1 MQLQSTIIDDLTG
14 NLDNSKINSR
24 LYHDADIYQSM
35 NTFTTLEELFESIE
49 GPCVYDF
56 FNDDELA
63 LIKKIIFDRK
73 DKAFKKK
80 FQKLDAI
87 IKPKGF
93 KRSGCG
99 TNRVVYEP
107 LDDNATFCIKIALDK
122 AGSKNN
128 PDEIVNQKYLKPFV
142 AKCFDISQDGNV
154 GIFERVVPIENLYQ
168 MWSVR
173 EDIYRIMETI
183 VGRFIIDDFG
193 TKAFKNWGL
202 RKGFGPVLLDYADMY
217 ILDPKILYCTHT
229 LNLDTIE
236 QCRGELDYDDGFNN
250 IICLKCG
257 GIHMAS
263 EFKDG
268 RKKIALFTRKREI
281 DMTMKIQIFKNGE
294 LYWDND
300 HGVYT
305 DEVKVNDTTENKLD
319 ITSKLDLEEI
329 DKMKENLAKLDAK
342 SIANEEKIRKYYEDM
357 HRETEEFKKK
367 KAEEFHKEELK
378 PELVIEVP
386 ATNPA
391 PSRINKYFAPKPER
405 PARDLENTM
414 HNKALEKLSED
425 MKNPQNVIKMNP
437 IHIESKPSEHVEIDT
452 DDDIKLEEKPVEEKE
467 DMLLT
472 VDQIKT
478 LGEFIGEAAADIES
492 VVGTED
498 AYSYNEILE
507 LDKQFTRILNEL
519 DDSKVMRIEDLLP
532 EVFYAYID
540 SDIKKDNEVRV
551 GDFRKALAD
560 ELASAA
566 TIILNIK
573 LDIESEFEEEDEE
586 EQPKVRRRR
595 MSTSDR
601 Y

>member
-1 MQLQSTIIDDLTG
+1 MQLQSTIMDDLTG
-14 NLDNSKINSR
+14 NLENSKINSR

-56 FNDDELA
+56 FTDDELA

-87 IKPKGF
+87 VKPKGF

-107 LDDNATFCIKIALDK
+107 LDDNATFCIKIALDR

-173 EDIYRIMETI
+173 EDIYKIMETI

-229 LNLDTIE
+229 LNLDTTE
-236 QCRGELDYDDGFNN
+236 QCRGELDYDAGFNN

-268 RKKIALFTRKREI
+268 RKKIALFSRKREI
-281 DMTMKIQIFKNGE
+281 DMSMKIQIFKNGE

-300 HGVYT
+300 HGVYGE
-305 DEVKVNDTTENKLD
+305 DIKVNEPKENKLD
-319 ITSKLDLEEI
+319 ISSKLDLEEI
-329 DKMKENLAKLDAK
+329 DKMKENLAELQAK

-357 HRETEEFKKK
+357 HREAEEYKKK
-367 KAEEFHKEELK
+367 KAEEHFEEEK
-378 PELVIEVP
+378 PDLVIEIP
-386 ATNPA
+386 AINPA
-391 PSRINKYFAPKPER
+391 PKRINKYFAPKPER

-414 HNKALEKLSED
+414 HSKALDKLSED
-425 MKNPQNVIKMNP
+425 MKKPQNTIISNP
-437 IHIESKPSEHVEIDT
+437 IVVETKETGNVKNDKVV
-452 DDDIKLEEKPVEEKE
+452 DIKVEEKPVEEKE
-467 DMLLT
+467 DMLLSI
-472 VDQIKT
+472 DQIKT
-478 LGEFIGEAAADIES
+478 LGKFIGEAAADIES

-507 LDKQFTRILNEL
+507 LDKQFTRILKDL
-519 DDSKVMRIEDLLP
+519 SDDKVVRIEDLLP

-573 LDIESEFEEEDEE
+573 LDIEAEFEDEDEE

-595 MSTSDR
+595 MSNDR

>member
-14 NLDNSKINSR
+14 NLENSKINSR

-56 FNDDELA
+56 FTDDELA

-87 IKPKGF
+87 VKPKGF

-107 LDDNATFCIKIALDK
+107 LDDNATFCIKIALDR

-173 EDIYRIMETI
+173 EDIYKIMETI

-217 ILDPKILYCTHT
+217 ILDPKILYCTYT
-229 LNLDTIE
+229 LNLDTTE
-236 QCRGELDYDDGFNN
+236 QCRGELDYDAGFNN

-268 RKKIALFTRKREI
+268 RKKIALFSRKREI

-300 HGVYT
+300 HGVYGE
-305 DEVKVNDTTENKLD
+305 DIKVNEPKENKLD
-319 ITSKLDLEEI
+319 ISSKLDLEEI
-329 DKMKENLAKLDAK
+329 DKMKENLAELQAK

-357 HRETEEFKKK
+357 HRETEEYKKK
-367 KAEEFHKEELK
+367 KAEEYFEKEK
-378 PELVIEVP
+378 PDLVIEIP
-386 ATNPA
+386 AVNPA
-391 PSRINKYFAPKPER
+391 PKRINKYFAPKPER

-414 HNKALEKLSED
+414 HSKALEKLSED
-425 MKNPQNVIKMNP
+425 MKKPQNTIISNP
-437 IHIESKPSEHVEIDT
+437 IVVETKETGNVKNDKVV
-452 DDDIKLEEKPVEEKE
+452 DIKVEEKPVEEKE

-472 VDQIKT
+472 IDQIKT

-492 VVGTED
+492 VVGTKD

-507 LDKQFTRILNEL
+507 LDKQFTRILKDL
-519 DDSKVMRIEDLLP
+519 SDDKVVRIEDLLP

-551 GDFRKALAD
+551 GDFRQALAD
-560 ELASAA
+560 ELAAAA

-573 LDIESEFEEEDEE
+573 LDIEAEFEDEDEA

-595 MSTSDR
+595 MSNDR

>member
-1 MQLQSTIIDDLTG
+1 MQLQSTIMDDLTG
-14 NLDNSKINSR
+14 NLENSKINSR

-56 FNDDELA
+56 FTDDELA

-87 IKPKGF
+87 VKPKGF

-107 LDDNATFCIKIALDK
+107 LDDNATFCIKIALDR

-173 EDIYRIMETI
+173 EDIYKIMETI

-229 LNLDTIE
+229 LNLDTTE
-236 QCRGELDYDDGFNN
+236 QCRGELDYDAGFNN

-268 RKKIALFTRKREI
+268 RKKIALFSRKREI
-281 DMTMKIQIFKNGE
+281 DMSMKIQIFKNGE

-300 HGVYT
+300 HGVYEK
-305 DEVKVNDTTENKLD
+305 DIKVNEPKENKLD
-319 ITSKLDLEEI
+319 ISSKLDLEEI
-329 DKMKENLAKLDAK
+329 DKMKENLAELQAK

-357 HRETEEFKKK
+357 HRETEEYKKK
-367 KAEEFHKEELK
+367 KAEEYFEEEK
-378 PELVIEVP
+378 PDLVIEIP
-386 ATNPA
+386 AINPA
-391 PSRINKYFAPKPER
+391 PKRINKYFAPKPER

-414 HNKALEKLSED
+414 HSKALDKLSED
-425 MKNPQNVIKMNP
+425 MKKPQNTIISNP
-437 IHIESKPSEHVEIDT
+437 IVVETKETGNVKNDKVV
-452 DDDIKLEEKPVEEKE
+452 DIKVEEKPVEEKE
-467 DMLLT
+467 DMLLSI
-472 VDQIKT
+472 DQIKT

-507 LDKQFTRILNEL
+507 LDKQFTRILKDL
-519 DDSKVMRIEDLLP
+519 SDDKVIRIEDLLP

-551 GDFRKALAD
+551 GDFRQALAD
-560 ELASAA
+560 ELAAAA

-573 LDIESEFEEEDEE
+573 LDIEAEFEDEDEA

>member
-1 MQLQSTIIDDLTG
+1 MQLQSTIMDDLTG
-14 NLDNSKINSR
+14 NLENSKINSR

-56 FNDDELA
+56 FTDDELA

-87 IKPKGF
+87 VKPKGF

-107 LDDNATFCIKIALDK
+107 LDDNATFCIKIALDR

-173 EDIYRIMETI
+173 EDIYKIMETI

-229 LNLDTIE
+229 LNLDTTE
-236 QCRGELDYDDGFNN
+236 QCRGELDYDAGFNN

-268 RKKIALFTRKREI
+268 RKKIALFSRKREI

-300 HGVYT
+300 HGVYEK
-305 DEVKVNDTTENKLD
+305 DIKVNEPKENKLD

-329 DKMKENLAKLDAK
+329 DKMKDDLAKLQAK
-342 SIANEEKIRKYYEDM
+342 SVASEEKLRKHYEDM
-357 HRETEEFKKK
+357 RKVADDHKKE
-367 KAEEFHKEELK
+367 KAEEYFKEEK
-378 PELVIEVP
+378 PDLVIEIP
-386 ATNPA
+386 AINPA
-391 PSRINKYFAPKPER
+391 PKRINKYFAPKPER

-414 HNKALEKLSED
+414 HSKALDKLSED
-425 MKNPQNVIKMNP
+425 MKKPQNTIISNP
-437 IHIESKPSEHVEIDT
+437 IVVETKETGNVKNDKVV
-452 DDDIKLEEKPVEEKE
+452 DIKVEEKPVEEKE
-467 DMLLT
+467 DMLLSI
-472 VDQIKT
+472 DQIKT

-507 LDKQFTRILNEL
+507 LDKQFTRILKDL
-519 DDSKVMRIEDLLP
+519 SDDKVIRIEDLLP

-551 GDFRKALAD
+551 GDFRQALAD

-573 LDIESEFEEEDEE
+573 LDIEAEFEDEDEE

-595 MSTSDR
+595 MSNDR

>member
-1 MQLQSTIIDDLTG
+1 MQLQSTIMDDLTG
-14 NLDNSKINSR
+14 NLENSKINSR

-56 FNDDELA
+56 FTDDELA

-87 IKPKGF
+87 VKPKGF

-107 LDDNATFCIKIALDK
+107 LDDNATFCIKIALDR

-173 EDIYRIMETI
+173 EDIYKIMETI

-229 LNLDTIE
+229 LNLDTTE
-236 QCRGELDYDDGFNN
+236 QCRGELDYDAGFNN

-268 RKKIALFTRKREI
+268 RKKIALFSRKREI

-300 HGVYT
+300 HGVYEK
-305 DEVKVNDTTENKLD
+305 DIKVNEPKENKLD
-319 ITSKLDLEEI
+319 IASKLDLEEI
-329 DKMKENLAKLDAK
+329 DKMKDELAELEAK
-342 SIANEEKIRKYYEDM
+342 SVASEEKLRKHYEDM
-357 HRETEEFKKK
+357 RKVADDHKKE
-367 KAEEFHKEELK
+367 KAEEYFEEEK
-378 PELVIEVP
+378 PDLVIEIP
-386 ATNPA
+386 AINPA
-391 PSRINKYFAPKPER
+391 PKRINKYFAPKPER

-414 HNKALEKLSED
+414 HSKALEKLSED
-425 MKNPQNVIKMNP
+425 MKKPQNTIISNP
-437 IHIESKPSEHVEIDT
+437 IVVETKETGNVKNDKVV
-452 DDDIKLEEKPVEEKE
+452 DIKVEEKPVEEKE
-467 DMLLT
+467 DMLLSI
-472 VDQIKT
+472 DQIKT

-507 LDKQFTRILNEL
+507 LDKQFTRILKDL
-519 DDSKVMRIEDLLP
+519 SDDKVVRIEDLLP

-551 GDFRKALAD
+551 GDFRKALTD

-573 LDIESEFEEEDEE
+573 LDIEAEFEDEDKE

>member
-1 MQLQSTIIDDLTG
+1 MQLQSTIMDDLTG
-14 NLDNSKINSR
+14 NLENSKINSR

-56 FNDDELA
+56 FTDDELA

-87 IKPKGF
+87 VKPKGF

-107 LDDNATFCIKIALDK
+107 LDDNATFCIKIALDR

-173 EDIYRIMETI
+173 EDIYKIMETI

-229 LNLDTIE
+229 LNLDTTE
-236 QCRGELDYDDGFNN
+236 QCRGELDYDAGFNN

-268 RKKIALFTRKREI
+268 RKKIALFSRKREI
-281 DMTMKIQIFKNGE
+281 DMSMKIQIFKNGE

-300 HGVYT
+300 HGVYGE
-305 DEVKVNDTTENKLD
+305 DIKVNEPKENKLD
-319 ITSKLDLEEI
+319 ISSKLDLEEI
-329 DKMKENLAKLDAK
+329 DKMKDDLAKLQAK
-342 SIANEEKIRKYYEDM
+342 SVASEEKLRKHYEDM
-357 HRETEEFKKK
+357 RKVADDHKRE
-367 KAEEFHKEELK
+367 KAEEYFEEEK
-378 PELVIEVP
+378 PDLVIEIP
-386 ATNPA
+386 AINPA
-391 PSRINKYFAPKPER
+391 PKRINKYFAPKPER

-414 HNKALEKLSED
+414 HSKALEKLSED
-425 MKNPQNVIKMNP
+425 MKKPQNTIISNP
-437 IHIESKPSEHVEIDT
+437 IVVETKETGNVKNDKVV
-452 DDDIKLEEKPVEEKE
+452 DIKVEEKPVEEKE
-467 DMLLT
+467 DMLLSI
-472 VDQIKT
+472 DQIKT

-507 LDKQFTRILNEL
+507 LDKQFTRILKDL
-519 DDSKVMRIEDLLP
+519 SDDKVVRIEDLLP

-551 GDFRKALAD
+551 GDFRQALAD

-573 LDIESEFEEEDEE
+573 LDIEAEFEDEDEE

>member
-1 MQLQSTIIDDLTG
+1 MQLQSTIMDDLTG
-14 NLDNSKINSR
+14 NLENSKINSR

-56 FNDDELA
+56 FTDDELA

-87 IKPKGF
+87 VKPKGF

-107 LDDNATFCIKIALDK
+107 LDDNATFCIKIALDR

-173 EDIYRIMETI
+173 EDIYKIMETI

-229 LNLDTIE
+229 LNLDTTE
-236 QCRGELDYDDGFNN
+236 QCRGELDYDAGFNN

-268 RKKIALFTRKREI
+268 RKKIALFSRKREI

-300 HGVYT
+300 HGVYEK
-305 DEVKVNDTTENKLD
+305 DIKVNDPKENKLD
-319 ITSKLDLEEI
+319 ISSKLDLEEI
-329 DKMKENLAKLDAK
+329 DKMKDDLAKLQAK
-342 SIANEEKIRKYYEDM
+342 SVASEEKLRKHYEDM
-357 HRETEEFKKK
+357 RKVADDHKKE
-367 KAEEFHKEELK
+367 KAEEYFEEEK
-378 PELVIEVP
+378 PDLVIEIP
-386 ATNPA
+386 AVNPA
-391 PSRINKYFAPKPER
+391 PKRINKYFAPKPER

-414 HNKALEKLSED
+414 HSKALDKLSED
-425 MKNPQNVIKMNP
+425 MKKPQNTIISNP
-437 IHIESKPSEHVEIDT
+437 IVVETKETGNVKNDKVV
-452 DDDIKLEEKPVEEKE
+452 DIKVEEKPVEEKE
-467 DMLLT
+467 DMLLSI
-472 VDQIKT
+472 DQIKT
-478 LGEFIGEAAADIES
+478 LGNYIGEAAADIES

-507 LDKQFTRILNEL
+507 LDKQFTRILKDL
-519 DDSKVMRIEDLLP
+519 SDDKVIRIEDLLP

-573 LDIESEFEEEDEE
+573 LDIEAEFEDEDEE

>member
-1 MQLQSTIIDDLTG
+1 MQLQSTIMDDLTG
-14 NLDNSKINSR
+14 NLENSKINSR

-56 FNDDELA
+56 FTDDELA

-87 IKPKGF
+87 VKPKGF

-107 LDDNATFCIKIALDK
+107 LNDNATFCIKIALDR

-173 EDIYRIMETI
+173 EDIYKIMETI

-229 LNLDTIE
+229 LNLDTTE
-236 QCRGELDYDDGFNN
+236 QCRGELDYDAGFNN

-268 RKKIALFTRKREI
+268 RKKIALFSRKREI

-300 HGVYT
+300 HGVYGE
-305 DEVKVNDTTENKLD
+305 DIKVNEPKENKLD
-319 ITSKLDLEEI
+319 ISSKLDLEEI
-329 DKMKENLAKLDAK
+329 DKMKENLAELQAK

-357 HRETEEFKKK
+357 HRETEEYKKK
-367 KAEEFHKEELK
+367 KAEEYFEEEK
-378 PELVIEVP
+378 PDLVIEIP
-386 ATNPA
+386 AINPA
-391 PSRINKYFAPKPER
+391 PKRINKYFAPKPER

-414 HNKALEKLSED
+414 HSKALDKLAED
-425 MKNPQNVIKMNP
+425 MKKLQNTIISNP
-437 IHIESKPSEHVEIDT
+437 IVVETKETGNVKNDKVV
-452 DDDIKLEEKPVEEKE
+452 DIKVEEKPVEEKE
-467 DMLLT
+467 DMLLSI
-472 VDQIKT
+472 DQIKT
-478 LGEFIGEAAADIES
+478 LGNYIGEAAADIES

-507 LDKQFTRILNEL
+507 LDKQFTRILKDL
-519 DDSKVMRIEDLLP
+519 SDDKVIRIEDLLP

-551 GDFRKALAD
+551 GDFRQALAD

-573 LDIESEFEEEDEE
+573 LDIEAEFEDEDEE

>member
-1 MQLQSTIIDDLTG
+1 MQLQSTIMDDLTG
-14 NLDNSKINSR
+14 NLENSKINSR

-56 FNDDELA
+56 FTDDELA

-87 IKPKGF
+87 VKPKGF

-107 LDDNATFCIKIALDK
+107 LDDNATFCIKIALDR

-173 EDIYRIMETI
+173 EDIYKIMETI

-229 LNLDTIE
+229 LNLDTTE
-236 QCRGELDYDDGFNN
+236 QCRGELDYDAGFNN

-268 RKKIALFTRKREI
+268 RKKIALFSRKREI
-281 DMTMKIQIFKNGE
+281 DMSMKIQIFKNGE

-300 HGVYT
+300 HGVYEK
-305 DEVKVNDTTENKLD
+305 DVKVNEPKENKLD
-319 ITSKLDLEEI
+319 ISSKLDLEEI
-329 DKMKENLAKLDAK
+329 DKMKDELAELQAK
-342 SIANEEKIRKYYEDM
+342 SIASEEKLRKQYEDM
-357 HRETEEFKKK
+357 HREAEEFKKK
-367 KAEEFHKEELK
+367 KAEEYHEEEK
-378 PELVIEVP
+378 PKMVIEIP
-386 ATNPA
+386 AVNPA
-391 PSRINKYFAPKPER
+391 PKRINKYFAPKPER

-425 MKNPQNVIKMNP
+425 MKKPQNTIISNP
-437 IHIESKPSEHVEIDT
+437 IVVETKETGNVKNDKVV
-452 DDDIKLEEKPVEEKE
+452 DIKVQEKPVEEKN

-472 VDQIKT
+472 IDQIKT

-507 LDKQFTRILNEL
+507 LDKQFTRILKDL
-519 DDSKVMRIEDLLP
+519 SDDKVIRIEDLLP

-551 GDFRKALAD
+551 GDFRQALAD
-560 ELASAA
+560 ELAAAA

-573 LDIESEFEEEDEE
+573 LDIESEFEDEDEA

-595 MSTSDR
+595 MSNDR

>member
-1 MQLQSTIIDDLTG
+1 MQLQSTIMDDLTG
-14 NLDNSKINSR
+14 NLENSKINSR

-56 FNDDELA
+56 FTDDELA

-87 IKPKGF
+87 VKPKGF

-107 LDDNATFCIKIALDK
+107 LDDNATFCIKIALDR

-173 EDIYRIMETI
+173 EDIYKIMETI

-229 LNLDTIE
+229 LNLDTTE
-236 QCRGELDYDDGFNN
+236 QCRGELDYDAGFNN

-268 RKKIALFTRKREI
+268 RKKIALFSRKREI

-300 HGVYT
+300 HGVYEK
-305 DEVKVNDTTENKLD
+305 DIKVNETKENKLD

-329 DKMKENLAKLDAK
+329 DKMKDDLAKLQAK
-342 SIANEEKIRKYYEDM
+342 SVASEEKLRKHYEDM
-357 HRETEEFKKK
+357 RKVADDHKRE
-367 KAEEFHKEELK
+367 KAEEYFEEEK
-378 PELVIEVP
+378 PDLVIEIP
-386 ATNPA
+386 AINPA
-391 PSRINKYFAPKPER
+391 PKRINKYFAPKPER

-414 HNKALEKLSED
+414 HSKALDKLSED
-425 MKNPQNVIKMNP
+425 MKKPQNTIISNP
-437 IHIESKPSEHVEIDT
+437 IVVETKETGNVKNDKVV
-452 DDDIKLEEKPVEEKE
+452 DIKVEEKPVEEKE
-467 DMLLT
+467 DMLLSI
-472 VDQIKT
+472 DQIKT

-507 LDKQFTRILNEL
+507 LDKQFTRILKDL
-519 DDSKVMRIEDLLP
+519 SDDKVVRIEDLLP

-551 GDFRKALAD
+551 GDFRQALAD

-573 LDIESEFEEEDEE
+573 LDIEAEFEDEDEE

>member
-1 MQLQSTIIDDLTG
+1 MQLQSTIMDDLTG
-14 NLDNSKINSR
+14 NLENSKINSR

-56 FNDDELA
+56 FTDDELA

-87 IKPKGF
+87 VKPKGF

-107 LDDNATFCIKIALDK
+107 LDDNATFCIKIALDR

-154 GIFERVVPIENLYQ
+154 GIFERVIPIENLYQ

-173 EDIYRIMETI
+173 EDIYKIMETI

-229 LNLDTIE
+229 LNLDTTE
-236 QCRGELDYDDGFNN
+236 QCRGELDYDAGFNN

-268 RKKIALFTRKREI
+268 RKKIALFSRKREI

-300 HGVYT
+300 HGVYGE
-305 DEVKVNDTTENKLD
+305 DIKVNEPKENKLD
-319 ITSKLDLEEI
+319 ISSKLDLEEI
-329 DKMKENLAKLDAK
+329 DKMKENLAELQAK

-357 HRETEEFKKK
+357 HRETEEYKKK
-367 KAEEFHKEELK
+367 KAEEHFEEEK
-378 PELVIEVP
+378 PDLVIEIP
-386 ATNPA
+386 AINPA
-391 PSRINKYFAPKPER
+391 PKRINKYFAPKPER

-414 HNKALEKLSED
+414 HSKALEKLSED
-425 MKNPQNVIKMNP
+425 MKKPQNTIISNP
-437 IHIESKPSEHVEIDT
+437 IVVETKETGNVKNDKVV
-452 DDDIKLEEKPVEEKE
+452 DIKVEEKPVEEKE
-467 DMLLT
+467 DMLLSI
-472 VDQIKT
+472 DQIKT

-507 LDKQFTRILNEL
+507 LDKQFTRILKDL
-519 DDSKVMRIEDLLP
+519 SDDKVIRIEDLLP

-551 GDFRKALAD
+551 GDFRQALAD
-560 ELASAA
+560 ELAAAA

-573 LDIESEFEEEDEE
+573 LDIEAEFEDEDEE

>member
-1 MQLQSTIIDDLTG
+1 MQLQSTIMDDLTG
-14 NLDNSKINSR
+14 NLENSKINSR

-56 FNDDELA
+56 FTDDELA

-87 IKPKGF
+87 VKPKGF

-107 LDDNATFCIKIALDK
+107 LDDNATFCIKIALDR

-173 EDIYRIMETI
+173 EDIYKIMETI

-229 LNLDTIE
+229 LNLDTTE
-236 QCRGELDYDDGFNN
+236 QCRGELDYDAGFNN

-268 RKKIALFTRKREI
+268 RKKIALFSRKREI
-281 DMTMKIQIFKNGE
+281 DMSMKIQIFKNGE

-300 HGVYT
+300 HGVYGE
-305 DEVKVNDTTENKLD
+305 DIKVNEPKENKLD
-319 ITSKLDLEEI
+319 IASKLDLEEI
-329 DKMKENLAKLDAK
+329 DKMKDKLAELEAK
-342 SIANEEKIRKYYEDM
+342 SVVSEEKLRKHYEDM
-357 HRETEEFKKK
+357 RKVADDNKRE
-367 KAEEFHKEELK
+367 KAEEYFEEEK
-378 PELVIEVP
+378 PDLVIEIP
-386 ATNPA
+386 AINPA
-391 PSRINKYFAPKPER
+391 PKRINKYFAPKPER

-414 HNKALEKLSED
+414 HSKALEKLSED
-425 MKNPQNVIKMNP
+425 MKKPQNTIISNP
-437 IHIESKPSEHVEIDT
+437 IVVETKETGNVKNDKVV
-452 DDDIKLEEKPVEEKE
+452 DIKVEEKPVEEKE
-467 DMLLT
+467 DMLLSI
-472 VDQIKT
+472 DQIKT

-507 LDKQFTRILNEL
+507 LDKQFTRILKDL
-519 DDSKVMRIEDLLP
+519 SDDKVIRIEDLLP

-551 GDFRKALAD
+551 GDFRQALAD

-573 LDIESEFEEEDEE
+573 LDIEAEFEDEDEE

-595 MSTSDR
+595 MSNDR

>member
-1 MQLQSTIIDDLTG
+1 MQLQSTIMDDLTG
-14 NLDNSKINSR
+14 NLENSKINSR

-56 FNDDELA
+56 FTDDELA

-87 IKPKGF
+87 VKPKGF

-107 LDDNATFCIKIALDK
+107 LDDNATFCIKIALDR

-173 EDIYRIMETI
+173 EDIYKIMETI

-229 LNLDTIE
+229 LNLDTTE
-236 QCRGELDYDDGFNN
+236 QCRGELDYDAGFNN

-268 RKKIALFTRKREI
+268 RKKIALFSRKREI

-300 HGVYT
+300 HGVYEK
-305 DEVKVNDTTENKLD
+305 DIKVNDPKENKLD
-319 ITSKLDLEEI
+319 ISSKLDLEEI
-329 DKMKENLAKLDAK
+329 DKMKDDLAKLEAK
-342 SIANEEKIRKYYEDM
+342 SVVSEEKLRKHYEDM
-357 HRETEEFKKK
+357 RKVADDNKRE
-367 KAEEFHKEELK
+367 KAEEYFEEEK
-378 PELVIEVP
+378 PDLVIEIP
-386 ATNPA
+386 AINPA
-391 PSRINKYFAPKPER
+391 PKRINKYFAPKPER

-414 HNKALEKLSED
+414 HSKALDKLSED
-425 MKNPQNVIKMNP
+425 MKKPQNTIISNP
-437 IHIESKPSEHVEIDT
+437 IVVETKETGNVKNDKVV
-452 DDDIKLEEKPVEEKE
+452 DIKVEEKPVEEKE
-467 DMLLT
+467 DMLLSI
-472 VDQIKT
+472 DQIKT

-507 LDKQFTRILNEL
+507 LDKQFTRILKDL
-519 DDSKVMRIEDLLP
+519 SDDKVVRIEDLLP

-573 LDIESEFEEEDEE
+573 LDIEAEFEDEDEE

>member
-1 MQLQSTIIDDLTG
+1 MQLQSTIMDDLTG
-14 NLDNSKINSR
+14 NLENSKINSR

-56 FNDDELA
+56 FTDDELA

-87 IKPKGF
+87 VKPKGF

-107 LDDNATFCIKIALDK
+107 LDDNATFCIKIALDR

-173 EDIYRIMETI
+173 EDIYKIMETI

-229 LNLDTIE
+229 LNLDTTE
-236 QCRGELDYDDGFNN
+236 QCRGELDYDAGFNN

-268 RKKIALFTRKREI
+268 RKKIALFSRKREI

-300 HGVYT
+300 HGVYEK
-305 DEVKVNDTTENKLD
+305 DIKVNDPKENKLD
-319 ITSKLDLEEI
+319 ISSKLDLEEI
-329 DKMKENLAKLDAK
+329 DKMKEDLAKLEAK
-342 SIANEEKIRKYYEDM
+342 SVVSEEKLRKQYEDM
-357 HRETEEFKKK
+357 HREAEEYKKK
-367 KAEEFHKEELK
+367 KAEEHFEEEK
-378 PELVIEVP
+378 PKMVIEIP
-386 ATNPA
+386 AINPA
-391 PSRINKYFAPKPER
+391 PKRINKYFAPKPER

-414 HNKALEKLSED
+414 HSKALDKLSED
-425 MKNPQNVIKMNP
+425 MKKPQNTIISNP
-437 IHIESKPSEHVEIDT
+437 IVVKTKETGNVKNDKVV
-452 DDDIKLEEKPVEEKE
+452 DIKVEEKPVEEKE
-467 DMLLT
+467 DMLLSI
-472 VDQIKT
+472 DQIKT

-507 LDKQFTRILNEL
+507 LDKQFTRILKDL
-519 DDSKVMRIEDLLP
+519 SDDKVVRIEDLLP

-551 GDFRKALAD
+551 GDFRQALAD

-573 LDIESEFEEEDEE
+573 LDIEAEFEDEDEE

>member
-1 MQLQSTIIDDLTG
+1 MQLQSTIMDDLTG
-14 NLDNSKINSR
+14 NLENSKINSR

-56 FNDDELA
+56 FTDDELA

-87 IKPKGF
+87 VKPKGF

-107 LDDNATFCIKIALDK
+107 LDDNATFCIKIALDR

-173 EDIYRIMETI
+173 EDIYKIMETI

-229 LNLDTIE
+229 LNLDTTE
-236 QCRGELDYDDGFNN
+236 QCRGELDYDAGFNN

-268 RKKIALFTRKREI
+268 RKKIALFSRKREI

-300 HGVYT
+300 HGVYEK
-305 DEVKVNDTTENKLD
+305 DIKVNETKENKLD

-329 DKMKENLAKLDAK
+329 DKMKDDLAKLQAK
-342 SIANEEKIRKYYEDM
+342 SVVSEEKLRKHYEDM
-357 HRETEEFKKK
+357 RKVADDHKRE
-367 KAEEFHKEELK
+367 KAEEYFEEEK
-378 PELVIEVP
+378 PDLVIEIP
-386 ATNPA
+386 AINPA
-391 PSRINKYFAPKPER
+391 PKRINKYFAPKPER

-414 HNKALEKLSED
+414 HSKALDKLSED
-425 MKNPQNVIKMNP
+425 MKKPQNTIISNP
-437 IHIESKPSEHVEIDT
+437 IVVETKETGNVKNDKVV
-452 DDDIKLEEKPVEEKE
+452 DIKVEEKPVEEKE
-467 DMLLT
+467 DMLLSI
-472 VDQIKT
+472 DQIKT

-507 LDKQFTRILNEL
+507 LDKQFTRILKDL
-519 DDSKVMRIEDLLP
+519 SDDKVVRIEDLLP

-551 GDFRKALAD
+551 GDFRQALAD

-573 LDIESEFEEEDEE
+573 LDIEAEFEDEDEE

>member
-1 MQLQSTIIDDLTG
+1 MDDLTG
-14 NLDNSKINSR
+14 NLENSKINSR

-56 FNDDELA
+56 FTDDELA

-87 IKPKGF
+87 VKPKGF

-107 LDDNATFCIKIALDK
+107 LDDNATFCIKIALDR

-173 EDIYRIMETI
+173 EDIYKIMETI

-229 LNLDTIE
+229 LNLDTTE
-236 QCRGELDYDDGFNN
+236 QCRGELDYDAGFNN

-268 RKKIALFTRKREI
+268 RKKIALFSRKREI
-281 DMTMKIQIFKNGE
+281 DMSMKIQIFKNGE

-300 HGVYT
+300 HGVYGE
-305 DEVKVNDTTENKLD
+305 DIKVNDPKENKLD

-329 DKMKENLAKLDAK
+329 DKMKDDLAKLQAK
-342 SIANEEKIRKYYEDM
+342 SVASEEKLRKHYEDM
-357 HRETEEFKKK
+357 RRVADDHKKE
-367 KAEEFHKEELK
+367 KAEEYFEEEK
-378 PELVIEVP
+378 PDLVIEIP
-386 ATNPA
+386 AINPA
-391 PSRINKYFAPKPER
+391 PKRINKYFAPKPER

-425 MKNPQNVIKMNP
+425 MKKPQNTIISNP
-437 IHIESKPSEHVEIDT
+437 IVVESKETGNVKNDKVV
-452 DDDIKLEEKPVEEKE
+452 DIKVEEKPVEEKE
-467 DMLLT
+467 DMLLSI
-472 VDQIKT
+472 DQIKT

-507 LDKQFTRILNEL
+507 LDKQFTRILKDL
-519 DDSKVMRIEDLLP
+519 SDDKVVRIEDLLP

-573 LDIESEFEEEDEE
+573 LDIEAEFEDEDEE

>member
-1 MQLQSTIIDDLTG
+1 
-14 NLDNSKINSR
+14 
-24 LYHDADIYQSM
+24 
-35 NTFTTLEELFESIE
+35 
-49 GPCVYDF
+49 
-56 FNDDELA
+56 
-63 LIKKIIFDRK
+63 
-73 DKAFKKK
+73 
-80 FQKLDAI
+80 
-87 IKPKGF
+87 
-93 KRSGCG
+93 
-99 TNRVVYEP
+99 
-107 LDDNATFCIKIALDK
+107 
-122 AGSKNN
+122 
-128 PDEIVNQKYLKPFV
+128 
-142 AKCFDISQDGNV
+142 
-154 GIFERVVPIENLYQ
+154 
-168 MWSVR
+168 
-173 EDIYRIMETI
+173 
-183 VGRFIIDDFG
+183 
-193 TKAFKNWGL
+193 
-202 RKGFGPVLLDYADMY
+202 
-217 ILDPKILYCTHT
+217 
-229 LNLDTIE
+229 
-236 QCRGELDYDDGFNN
+236 
-250 IICLKCG
+250 
-257 GIHMAS
+257 MAS

-305 DEVKVNDTTENKLD
+305 DEVKVNDSVDNKLD

-329 DKMKENLAKLDAK
+329 EEKKEQLAKLEAK
-342 SIANEEKIRKYYEDM
+342 SIVNEEKIRKYYEDM
-357 HRETEEFKKK
+357 RRETEEFKKK

-386 ATNPA
+386 AINPA
-391 PSRINKYFAPKPER
+391 PPRINKYFAPKPER

-425 MKNPQNVIKMNP
+425 MKKPQNTVKINP
-437 IHIESKPSEHVEIDT
+437 IHIETKVSEPVKIDT
-452 DDDIKLEEKPVEEKE
+452 DGDIKLEEKPVEEKN

-472 VDQIKT
+472 IDQIKT

-498 AYSYNEILE
+498 AYTYNEILE
-507 LDKQFTRILNEL
+507 LDKQFTRILKDL
-519 DDSKVMRIEDLLP
+519 DDSKVMTIEELLP

-551 GDFRKALAD
+551 GDFRKALGD
-560 ELASAA
+560 ELANAA

>member
-1 MQLQSTIIDDLTG
+1 MQLQSTIMDDLTG
-14 NLDNSKINSR
+14 NLENSKINSR

-56 FNDDELA
+56 FTDDELA

-87 IKPKGF
+87 VKPKGF

-107 LDDNATFCIKIALDK
+107 LDDNATFCIKIALDR

-173 EDIYRIMETI
+173 EDIYKIMETI

-229 LNLDTIE
+229 LNLDTTE
-236 QCRGELDYDDGFNN
+236 QCRGELDYDAGFNN

-268 RKKIALFTRKREI
+268 RKKIALFSRKREI

-300 HGVYT
+300 HGVYGE
-305 DEVKVNDTTENKLD
+305 DIKVNEPKENKLD

-329 DKMKENLAKLDAK
+329 DKMKDDLAKLQAK
-342 SIANEEKIRKYYEDM
+342 SVASEEKLRKHYEDM
-357 HRETEEFKKK
+357 RRVADDHKRE
-367 KAEEFHKEELK
+367 KAEEYFEEEK
-378 PELVIEVP
+378 PDLVIEIP
-386 ATNPA
+386 AINPA
-391 PSRINKYFAPKPER
+391 PKRINKYFAPKPER

-414 HNKALEKLSED
+414 HSKALDKLSED
-425 MKNPQNVIKMNP
+425 MKKPQNTIISNP
-437 IHIESKPSEHVEIDT
+437 IVVETKETGNVKNDKVI
-452 DDDIKLEEKPVEEKE
+452 DIKVEEKPVEEKE
-467 DMLLT
+467 DMLLSI
-472 VDQIKT
+472 DQIKT

-507 LDKQFTRILNEL
+507 LDKQFTRILKDL
-519 DDSKVMRIEDLLP
+519 SDDKVIRIEDLLP

-573 LDIESEFEEEDEE
+573 LDIEAEFEDEDEE

>member
-14 NLDNSKINSR
+14 NLENSKINSR

-49 GPCVYDF
+49 GPCIYDF
-56 FNDDELA
+56 FTDDELA

-87 IKPKGF
+87 VKPKGF

-107 LDDNATFCIKIALDK
+107 LDDNATFCIKIALDR

-173 EDIYRIMETI
+173 DDIYKIMETI

-229 LNLDTIE
+229 LNLDTTE
-236 QCRGELDYDDGFNN
+236 QCRGELDYDAGFNN

-263 EFKDG
+263 EFKNG
-268 RKKIALFTRKREI
+268 RKKIALFSRKREI
-281 DMTMKIQIFKNGE
+281 DMSMKIEIFKDGE

-300 HGVYT
+300 HGIYGKDIKTNESV
-305 DEVKVNDTTENKLD
+305 ENKLD
-319 ITSKLDLEEI
+319 VSSKLDLEEI
-329 DKMKENLAKLDAK
+329 DKLKDNLAELEAK
-342 SIANEEKIRKYYEDM
+342 SIASEEKLRKQYEDM
-357 HRETEEFKKK
+357 RKVAEDHKKE
-367 KAEEFHKEELK
+367 KAEEFLKEEK
-378 PELVIEVP
+378 PDLVIEIP
-386 ATNPA
+386 AINPA
-391 PSRINKYFAPKPER
+391 PKRFNKYFAPKPER

-414 HNKALEKLSED
+414 HNKALDKLSED
-425 MKNPQNVIKMNP
+425 MKKPQNTIISNP
-437 IHIESKPSEHVEIDT
+437 IVVETKETGNVKNNNDV
-452 DDDIKLEEKPVEEKE
+452 DIKVEEKPVEEKE

-472 VDQIKT
+472 IDQIKT
-478 LGEFIGEAAADIES
+478 LGNYIGEAAADIES

-507 LDKQFTRILNEL
+507 LDKQFTRILKDL
-519 DDSKVMRIEDLLP
+519 SDDKVIRIEDLLP

-540 SDIKKDNEVRV
+540 SDIKKDNKVRV

-595 MSTSDR
+595 MSNDR

>member
-1 MQLQSTIIDDLTG
+1 MQLQSTIMDDLTG
-14 NLDNSKINSR
+14 NLENSKINSR
-24 LYHDADIYQSM
+24 LYHDEDIYQSM

-56 FNDDELA
+56 FTDDELA

-87 IKPKGF
+87 VKPKGF

-107 LDDNATFCIKIALDK
+107 LDDNATFCIKIALDR

-173 EDIYRIMETI
+173 EDIYKIMETI

-229 LNLDTIE
+229 LNLDTTE
-236 QCRGELDYDDGFNN
+236 QCRGELDYDAGFNN

-268 RKKIALFTRKREI
+268 RKKIALFSRKREI

-300 HGVYT
+300 HGVYEK
-305 DEVKVNDTTENKLD
+305 DIKVNEPKENKLD

-329 DKMKENLAKLDAK
+329 DKMKDDLAKLQAK
-342 SIANEEKIRKYYEDM
+342 SVASEEKLRKQYEDM
-357 HRETEEFKKK
+357 HREAEEYKKK
-367 KAEEFHKEELK
+367 KAEEHFEEEK
-378 PELVIEVP
+378 PKMVIEIP
-386 ATNPA
+386 AINPA
-391 PSRINKYFAPKPER
+391 PKRINKYFAPKPER

-414 HNKALEKLSED
+414 HSKALKLSED
-425 MKNPQNVIKMNP
+425 MKKPQNTIISNP
-437 IHIESKPSEHVEIDT
+437 IVVETKETGNVKNDKIV
-452 DDDIKLEEKPVEEKE
+452 DIKVEEKPVEEKE
-467 DMLLT
+467 DMLLSI
-472 VDQIKT
+472 DQIKT
-478 LGEFIGEAAADIES
+478 LGNYIGEAAADIES

-507 LDKQFTRILNEL
+507 LDKQFTRILKDL
-519 DDSKVMRIEDLLP
+519 SDDKVVRIEDLLP

-560 ELASAA
+560 ELAAAA

-573 LDIESEFEEEDEE
+573 LDIEAEFEDEDEE

-595 MSTSDR
+595 MSNDR

>member
-1 MQLQSTIIDDLTG
+1 MQLQSTIMDDLTG
-14 NLDNSKINSR
+14 NLENSKINSR

-56 FNDDELA
+56 FTDDELA

-87 IKPKGF
+87 VKPKGF

-107 LDDNATFCIKIALDK
+107 LDDNATFCIKIALDR

-173 EDIYRIMETI
+173 EDIYKIMETI

-229 LNLDTIE
+229 LNLDTTE
-236 QCRGELDYDDGFNN
+236 QCRGELDYDAGFNN

-268 RKKIALFTRKREI
+268 RKKIALFSRKREI
-281 DMTMKIQIFKNGE
+281 DMSMKIQIFKNGE

-300 HGVYT
+300 HGVYEK
-305 DEVKVNDTTENKLD
+305 DIKVNEPKENKLD
-319 ITSKLDLEEI
+319 IASKLDLEEI
-329 DKMKENLAKLDAK
+329 DKMKDELAELEAK
-342 SIANEEKIRKYYEDM
+342 SVASEEKLRKHYEDM
-357 HRETEEFKKK
+357 RRVADDHKRE
-367 KAEEFHKEELK
+367 KAEEYFEEEK
-378 PELVIEVP
+378 PDLVIEIP
-386 ATNPA
+386 AINPA
-391 PSRINKYFAPKPER
+391 PKRINKYFAPKPER

-414 HNKALEKLSED
+414 HSKALDKLSED
-425 MKNPQNVIKMNP
+425 MKKPQNTIISNP
-437 IHIESKPSEHVEIDT
+437 IVVETKETGNVKNDKVV
-452 DDDIKLEEKPVEEKE
+452 DIKVEEKPVEEKE
-467 DMLLT
+467 DMLLSI
-472 VDQIKT
+472 DQIKT
-478 LGEFIGEAAADIES
+478 LGKFIGEAAADIES

-507 LDKQFTRILNEL
+507 LDKQFTRILKDL
-519 DDSKVMRIEDLLP
+519 SDDKVIRIEDLLP

-551 GDFRKALAD
+551 GDFRQALAD

-573 LDIESEFEEEDEE
+573 LDIESEFEDEDEA

>member
-1 MQLQSTIIDDLTG
+1 MQLQSTIMDDLTG
-14 NLDNSKINSR
+14 NLENSKINSR

-56 FNDDELA
+56 FTDDELA

-87 IKPKGF
+87 VKPKGF

-107 LDDNATFCIKIALDK
+107 LDDNATFCIKIALDR

-173 EDIYRIMETI
+173 EDIYKIMETI

-229 LNLDTIE
+229 LNLDTTE
-236 QCRGELDYDDGFNN
+236 QCRGELDYDAGFNN

-268 RKKIALFTRKREI
+268 RKKIALFSRKREI

-300 HGVYT
+300 HGVYEK
-305 DEVKVNDTTENKLD
+305 DINANEPKENKLD

-329 DKMKENLAKLDAK
+329 DKMKDDLAELQAK
-342 SIANEEKIRKYYEDM
+342 SVASEEKLRKHYEDM
-357 HRETEEFKKK
+357 RRVADDHKKE
-367 KAEEFHKEELK
+367 KAEEYFEEEK
-378 PELVIEVP
+378 PDLVIEIP
-386 ATNPA
+386 AINPA
-391 PSRINKYFAPKPER
+391 PKRINKYFAPKPER

-414 HNKALEKLSED
+414 HSKALDKLSED
-425 MKNPQNVIKMNP
+425 MKKPQNTIISNP
-437 IHIESKPSEHVEIDT
+437 IVVETKETGNVKNDKVV
-452 DDDIKLEEKPVEEKE
+452 DIKVEEKPVEEKE
-467 DMLLT
+467 DMLLSI
-472 VDQIKT
+472 DQIKT

-507 LDKQFTRILNEL
+507 LDKQFTRILKDL
-519 DDSKVMRIEDLLP
+519 SDDKVIRIEDLLP

-551 GDFRKALAD
+551 GDFRQALAD

-573 LDIESEFEEEDEE
+573 LDIEAEFEDEDEE

-595 MSTSDR
+595 MSNDR

>member
-1 MQLQSTIIDDLTG
+1 MQLQSTIMDDLTG
-14 NLDNSKINSR
+14 NLENSKINSR

-56 FNDDELA
+56 FTDDELA

-87 IKPKGF
+87 VKPKGF

-107 LDDNATFCIKIALDK
+107 LDDNATFCIKIALDR

-173 EDIYRIMETI
+173 EDIYKIMETI

-229 LNLDTIE
+229 LNLDTTE
-236 QCRGELDYDDGFNN
+236 QCRGELDYDAGFNN

-268 RKKIALFTRKREI
+268 RKKIALFSRKREI

-300 HGVYT
+300 HGVYEK
-305 DEVKVNDTTENKLD
+305 DIKVNDPKENKLD

-329 DKMKENLAKLDAK
+329 DKMKDDLAKLQAK
-342 SIANEEKIRKYYEDM
+342 SVASEEKLRKHYEDM
-357 HRETEEFKKK
+357 RRVADDHKKE
-367 KAEEFHKEELK
+367 KAEEYFEEEK
-378 PELVIEVP
+378 PDLVIEIP
-386 ATNPA
+386 AINPA
-391 PSRINKYFAPKPER
+391 PKRINKYFAPKPER

-425 MKNPQNVIKMNP
+425 MKKPQNTIISNP
-437 IHIESKPSEHVEIDT
+437 IVVETKETGNVKNDKVV
-452 DDDIKLEEKPVEEKE
+452 DIKVEEKPVEEKE
-467 DMLLT
+467 DMLLSI
-472 VDQIKT
+472 DQIKT

-507 LDKQFTRILNEL
+507 LDKQFTRILKDL
-519 DDSKVMRIEDLLP
+519 SDDKVIRIEDLLP
-532 EVFYAYID
+532 EVFYAYIA

-573 LDIESEFEEEDEE
+573 LDIEAEFEDEDEE

-595 MSTSDR
+595 MSNDR

>member
-1 MQLQSTIIDDLTG
+1 MDDLTG
-14 NLDNSKINSR
+14 NLENSKINSR

-56 FNDDELA
+56 FTDDELA

-87 IKPKGF
+87 VKPKGF

-107 LDDNATFCIKIALDK
+107 LDDNATFCIKIALDR

-173 EDIYRIMETI
+173 EDIYKIMETI

-229 LNLDTIE
+229 LNLDTTE
-236 QCRGELDYDDGFNN
+236 QCRGELDYDAGFNN

-268 RKKIALFTRKREI
+268 RKKIALFSRKREI

-300 HGVYT
+300 HGVYGE
-305 DEVKVNDTTENKLD
+305 DIKVNEPKENKLD
-319 ITSKLDLEEI
+319 ISSKLDLEEI
-329 DKMKENLAKLDAK
+329 DKMKDDLAKLQAK
-342 SIANEEKIRKYYEDM
+342 SVASEEKLRKHYEDM
-357 HRETEEFKKK
+357 RKVADDHKKE
-367 KAEEFHKEELK
+367 KAEEYFEEEK
-378 PELVIEVP
+378 PDLVIEIP
-386 ATNPA
+386 AINPA
-391 PSRINKYFAPKPER
+391 PKRINKYFAPKPER

-414 HNKALEKLSED
+414 HSKALEKLSED
-425 MKNPQNVIKMNP
+425 MKKPQNTIISNP
-437 IHIESKPSEHVEIDT
+437 IVVETKETGNVKNDKVV
-452 DDDIKLEEKPVEEKE
+452 DIKVEEKPVEEKE
-467 DMLLT
+467 DMLLSI
-472 VDQIKT
+472 DQIKT

-507 LDKQFTRILNEL
+507 LDKQFTRILKDL
-519 DDSKVMRIEDLLP
+519 SDDKVVHIEDLLP

-573 LDIESEFEEEDEE
+573 LDIEAEFEDEDEE

-601 Y
+601 D

>member
-1 MQLQSTIIDDLTG
+1 MQLQSTIMDDLTG
-14 NLDNSKINSR
+14 NLENSKINSR

-56 FNDDELA
+56 FTDDELA

-87 IKPKGF
+87 VKPKGF

-107 LDDNATFCIKIALDK
+107 LDDNATFCIKIALDR

-173 EDIYRIMETI
+173 EDIYKIMETI

-229 LNLDTIE
+229 LNLDTTE
-236 QCRGELDYDDGFNN
+236 QCRGELDYDAGFNN

-268 RKKIALFTRKREI
+268 RKKIALFSRKREI

-300 HGVYT
+300 HGVYGE
-305 DEVKVNDTTENKLD
+305 DIKVNELKENKLD
-319 ITSKLDLEEI
+319 ISSKLDLEEI
-329 DKMKENLAKLDAK
+329 DKMKENLAELQAK

-357 HRETEEFKKK
+357 HRETEEYKKK
-367 KAEEFHKEELK
+367 KAEEYFEEEK
-378 PELVIEVP
+378 PKMVIEIP
-386 ATNPA
+386 AINPA
-391 PSRINKYFAPKPER
+391 PKRINKYFAPKPER

-414 HNKALEKLSED
+414 HSKALDKLSED
-425 MKNPQNVIKMNP
+425 MKKPQNTIISNP
-437 IHIESKPSEHVEIDT
+437 IVVETKETGNVKNDKVV
-452 DDDIKLEEKPVEEKE
+452 DIKVEEKPVEEKE
-467 DMLLT
+467 DMLLSI
-472 VDQIKT
+472 DQIKT

-507 LDKQFTRILNEL
+507 LDKQFTRILKDL
-519 DDSKVMRIEDLLP
+519 SDDKVVRIEDLLP

-573 LDIESEFEEEDEE
+573 LDIEAEFEDEDEE

>member
-1 MQLQSTIIDDLTG
+1 MQLQSTIMDDLTG
-14 NLDNSKINSR
+14 NLENSKINSR

-56 FNDDELA
+56 FTDDELA

-87 IKPKGF
+87 VKPKGF

-107 LDDNATFCIKIALDK
+107 LDDNATFCIKIALDR

-173 EDIYRIMETI
+173 EDIYKIMETI

-229 LNLDTIE
+229 LNLDTTE
-236 QCRGELDYDDGFNN
+236 QCRGELDYDAGFNN

-268 RKKIALFTRKREI
+268 RKKIALFSRKREI
-281 DMTMKIQIFKNGE
+281 DMSMKIQIFKNGE

-300 HGVYT
+300 HGVYEK
-305 DEVKVNDTTENKLD
+305 DIKVNEPKENELD
-319 ITSKLDLEEI
+319 ISSKLDLEEI
-329 DKMKENLAKLDAK
+329 DKMKDKLAELEAK
-342 SIANEEKIRKYYEDM
+342 SVASEEKLRKHYEDM
-357 HRETEEFKKK
+357 RKVADDHKRE
-367 KAEEFHKEELK
+367 KAEEYFEEEK
-378 PELVIEVP
+378 PDLVIEIP
-386 ATNPA
+386 AINPA
-391 PSRINKYFAPKPER
+391 PKRINKYFAPKPER

-414 HNKALEKLSED
+414 HSKALEKLSED
-425 MKNPQNVIKMNP
+425 MKKPQNTIISNP
-437 IHIESKPSEHVEIDT
+437 IVVETKASEPVEIDT
-452 DDDIKLEEKPVEEKE
+452 DGDIKLEEKPVEEKE

-472 VDQIKT
+472 IDQIKT

-498 AYSYNEILE
+498 AYSYNEIC
-507 LDKQFTRILNEL
+507 
-519 DDSKVMRIEDLLP
+519 
-532 EVFYAYID
+532 
-540 SDIKKDNEVRV
+540 
-551 GDFRKALAD
+551 
-560 ELASAA
+560 
-566 TIILNIK
+566 
-573 LDIESEFEEEDEE
+573 
-586 EQPKVRRRR
+586 
-595 MSTSDR
+595 R

>member
-1 MQLQSTIIDDLTG
+1 MQLQSTIMDDLTG
-14 NLDNSKINSR
+14 NLENSKINSR

-56 FNDDELA
+56 FTDDELA

-87 IKPKGF
+87 VKPKGF

-107 LDDNATFCIKIALDK
+107 LDDNATFCIKIALDR

-173 EDIYRIMETI
+173 EDIYKIMETI

-229 LNLDTIE
+229 LNLDTTE
-236 QCRGELDYDDGFNN
+236 QCRGELDYDAGFNN

-268 RKKIALFTRKREI
+268 RKKIALFSRKREI

-300 HGVYT
+300 HGVYEK
-305 DEVKVNDTTENKLD
+305 DINVNEPKENKLD

-329 DKMKENLAKLDAK
+329 DKMKDDLAKLQAK
-342 SIANEEKIRKYYEDM
+342 SIASEEKLRKHYEDM
-357 HRETEEFKKK
+357 RRVADDHKKE
-367 KAEEFHKEELK
+367 KAEEYFEEEK
-378 PELVIEVP
+378 PDLVIEIP
-386 ATNPA
+386 AINPA
-391 PSRINKYFAPKPER
+391 PKRINKYFAPKPER

-414 HNKALEKLSED
+414 HSKALEKLSED
-425 MKNPQNVIKMNP
+425 MKKPQNTIISNP
-437 IHIESKPSEHVEIDT
+437 IVVETKETGNVKNDKVV
-452 DDDIKLEEKPVEEKE
+452 DIKVEEKPVEEKE
-467 DMLLT
+467 DMLLSI
-472 VDQIKT
+472 DQIKT

-507 LDKQFTRILNEL
+507 LDKQFTRILKDL
-519 DDSKVMRIEDLLP
+519 SDDKVIRIEDLLP

-551 GDFRKALAD
+551 GDFRQALAD

-573 LDIESEFEEEDEE
+573 LDIEAEFEDEDKE

>member
-1 MQLQSTIIDDLTG
+1 MDDLTG
-14 NLDNSKINSR
+14 NLENSKINSR

-56 FNDDELA
+56 FTDDELA

-87 IKPKGF
+87 VKPKGF

-107 LDDNATFCIKIALDK
+107 LDDNATFCIKIALDR

-173 EDIYRIMETI
+173 EDIYKIMETI

-229 LNLDTIE
+229 LNLDTTE
-236 QCRGELDYDDGFNN
+236 QCRGELDYDAGFNN

-268 RKKIALFTRKREI
+268 RKKIALFSRKREI

-300 HGVYT
+300 HGVYEK
-305 DEVKVNDTTENKLD
+305 DIKVNEPKENKLD

-329 DKMKENLAKLDAK
+329 DKMKDDLAKLQAK
-342 SIANEEKIRKYYEDM
+342 SVASEEKLRKHYEDM
-357 HRETEEFKKK
+357 RKVADDHKKE
-367 KAEEFHKEELK
+367 KAEEYFKEEK
-378 PELVIEVP
+378 PDLVIEIP
-386 ATNPA
+386 AINPA
-391 PSRINKYFAPKPER
+391 PKRINKYFAPKPER

-414 HNKALEKLSED
+414 HSKALDKLSED
-425 MKNPQNVIKMNP
+425 MKKPQNTIISNP
-437 IHIESKPSEHVEIDT
+437 IVVETKETGNVKNDKVV
-452 DDDIKLEEKPVEEKE
+452 DIKVEEKPVEEKE
-467 DMLLT
+467 DMLLSI
-472 VDQIKT
+472 DQIKT

-507 LDKQFTRILNEL
+507 LDKQFTRILKDL
-519 DDSKVMRIEDLLP
+519 SDDKVIRIEDLLP

-551 GDFRKALAD
+551 GDFRQALAD

-573 LDIESEFEEEDEE
+573 LDIEAEFEDEDEE

-595 MSTSDR
+595 MSNDR

>member
-87 IKPKGF
+87 VKPKGF

-229 LNLDTIE
+229 LNLDTTE
-236 QCRGELDYDDGFNN
+236 QCRGELDYDAGFNN

-305 DEVKVNDTTENKLD
+305 DEVKVNDSVDNKLD

-329 DKMKENLAKLDAK
+329 DKMKENLAKLEAK
-342 SIANEEKIRKYYEDM
+342 SIVNEEKIRKYYEDM

-386 ATNPA
+386 AINPA
-391 PSRINKYFAPKPER
+391 PPRINKYFAPKPER

-414 HNKALEKLSED
+414 HSKALEKLSED
-425 MKNPQNVIKMNP
+425 MKKPQNTVKMNP
-437 IHIESKPSEHVEIDT
+437 IHIETKASEPVEIDT
-452 DDDIKLEEKPVEEKE
+452 DGDIKLEEKPVEEKK

-472 VDQIKT
+472 FDQIKT

-498 AYSYNEILE
+498 AYSYNEI
-507 LDKQFTRILNEL
+507 F
-519 DDSKVMRIEDLLP
+519 
-532 EVFYAYID
+532 
-540 SDIKKDNEVRV
+540 
-551 GDFRKALAD
+551 
-560 ELASAA
+560 
-566 TIILNIK
+566 LNIK

>member
-1 MQLQSTIIDDLTG
+1 MQLQSTIMDDLTG
-14 NLDNSKINSR
+14 NLENSKINSR

-56 FNDDELA
+56 FTDDELA

-87 IKPKGF
+87 VKPKGF

-107 LDDNATFCIKIALDK
+107 LDDNATFCIKIALDR

-173 EDIYRIMETI
+173 EDIYKIMETI

-229 LNLDTIE
+229 LNLDTTE
-236 QCRGELDYDDGFNN
+236 QCRGELDYDAGFNN

-268 RKKIALFTRKREI
+268 RKKIALFSRKREI

-300 HGVYT
+300 HGVYEK
-305 DEVKVNDTTENKLD
+305 DINVNKPKENKLD
-319 ITSKLDLEEI
+319 ISSKLDLEEI
-329 DKMKENLAKLDAK
+329 DKMKENLAELEAK
-342 SIANEEKIRKYYEDM
+342 SVASEEKLRKHYEDM
-357 HRETEEFKKK
+357 RKVADDHKRE
-367 KAEEFHKEELK
+367 KAEEYFEEEK
-378 PELVIEVP
+378 PDLVIEIP
-386 ATNPA
+386 AINPA
-391 PSRINKYFAPKPER
+391 PKRINKYFAPKPER

-414 HNKALEKLSED
+414 HSKALDKLSED
-425 MKNPQNVIKMNP
+425 MKKPQNTIISNP
-437 IHIESKPSEHVEIDT
+437 IVVETKETGNVKNDKVV
-452 DDDIKLEEKPVEEKE
+452 DIKVEEKPVEEKE
-467 DMLLT
+467 DMLLSI
-472 VDQIKT
+472 DQIKT

-507 LDKQFTRILNEL
+507 LDKQFTRILKDL
-519 DDSKVMRIEDLLP
+519 SDDKVVRIEDLLP

-573 LDIESEFEEEDEE
+573 LDIEAEFEDEDEE

>member
-1 MQLQSTIIDDLTG
+1 MQLQSTIMDDLTG
-14 NLDNSKINSR
+14 NLENSKINSR

-56 FNDDELA
+56 FTDDELA

-87 IKPKGF
+87 VKPKGF

-107 LDDNATFCIKIALDK
+107 LDDNATFCIKIALDR

-173 EDIYRIMETI
+173 EDIYKIMETI

-229 LNLDTIE
+229 LNLDTTE
-236 QCRGELDYDDGFNN
+236 QCRGELDYDAGFNN

-268 RKKIALFTRKREI
+268 RKKIALFSRKREI
-281 DMTMKIQIFKNGE
+281 DMSMKIQIFKNGE

-300 HGVYT
+300 HGVYEK
-305 DEVKVNDTTENKLD
+305 DIKVNEPKENELD
-319 ITSKLDLEEI
+319 ISSKLDLEEI
-329 DKMKENLAKLDAK
+329 DKMKDELAELEAK
-342 SIANEEKIRKYYEDM
+342 SIASEEKLRKQYEDM
-357 HRETEEFKKK
+357 HREAEEFKKK
-367 KAEEFHKEELK
+367 KAEEYLKEEK
-378 PELVIEVP
+378 PKMVIEIP
-386 ATNPA
+386 AANPA
-391 PSRINKYFAPKPER
+391 PKRINKYFAPKPER

-425 MKNPQNVIKMNP
+425 MKKPQNTIISNP
-437 IHIESKPSEHVEIDT
+437 IVVETKETGNVKNNNDN
-452 DDDIKLEEKPVEEKE
+452 DIKVQEKPVEEKN

-472 VDQIKT
+472 IDQIKT

-507 LDKQFTRILNEL
+507 LDKQFTRILKDL
-519 DDSKVMRIEDLLP
+519 SDDKVIRIEDLLP

-551 GDFRKALAD
+551 GDFRQALAD
-560 ELASAA
+560 ELAAAA

-573 LDIESEFEEEDEE
+573 LDIESEFEDEDEA

-595 MSTSDR
+595 MSNDR

>member
-1 MQLQSTIIDDLTG
+1 MQLQSTIMDDLTG
-14 NLDNSKINSR
+14 NLENSKINSR

-56 FNDDELA
+56 FTDDELA

-87 IKPKGF
+87 VKPKGF

-107 LDDNATFCIKIALDK
+107 LDDNATFCIKIALDR

-173 EDIYRIMETI
+173 EDIYKIMETI

-229 LNLDTIE
+229 LNLDTTE
-236 QCRGELDYDDGFNN
+236 QCRGELDYDAGFNN

-268 RKKIALFTRKREI
+268 RKKIALFSRKREI
-281 DMTMKIQIFKNGE
+281 DMTMKIQIFKDGE

-300 HGVYT
+300 HGVYEK
-305 DEVKVNDTTENKLD
+305 DIKVNEPKENKLD

-329 DKMKENLAKLDAK
+329 DKMKDDLAKLQAK
-342 SIANEEKIRKYYEDM
+342 SVASEEKLRKHYEDM
-357 HRETEEFKKK
+357 RKVADDHKRE
-367 KAEEFHKEELK
+367 KAEEYFEEEK
-378 PELVIEVP
+378 PDLVIEIP
-386 ATNPA
+386 AINPA
-391 PSRINKYFAPKPER
+391 PKRINKYFAPKPER

-414 HNKALEKLSED
+414 HSKALDKLSED
-425 MKNPQNVIKMNP
+425 MKKPQNTIISNP
-437 IHIESKPSEHVEIDT
+437 IVVETKETGNVKNDKVV
-452 DDDIKLEEKPVEEKE
+452 DIKVEEKPVEEKE
-467 DMLLT
+467 DMLLSI
-472 VDQIKT
+472 DQIKT

-507 LDKQFTRILNEL
+507 LDKQFTRILKDL
-519 DDSKVMRIEDLLP
+519 SDDKVIRIEDLLP

-551 GDFRKALAD
+551 GDFRQALAD

-573 LDIESEFEEEDEE
+573 LDIEAEFEDEDGE

>member
-1 MQLQSTIIDDLTG
+1 MQLQSTIMDDLTG
-14 NLDNSKINSR
+14 NLENSKINSR

-56 FNDDELA
+56 FTDDELA

-87 IKPKGF
+87 VKPKGF

-107 LDDNATFCIKIALDK
+107 LDDNATFCIKIALDR

-173 EDIYRIMETI
+173 EDIYKIMETI

-229 LNLDTIE
+229 LNLDTTE
-236 QCRGELDYDDGFNN
+236 QCRGELDYDAGFNN

-268 RKKIALFTRKREI
+268 RKKIALFSRKREI

-300 HGVYT
+300 HGVYEK
-305 DEVKVNDTTENKLD
+305 DINANEPKENKLD

-329 DKMKENLAKLDAK
+329 DKMKDDLAELQAK
-342 SIANEEKIRKYYEDM
+342 SVVSEEKLRKHYEDM
-357 HRETEEFKKK
+357 RKVADDHKRE
-367 KAEEFHKEELK
+367 KAEEYFEEEK
-378 PELVIEVP
+378 PDLVIEIP
-386 ATNPA
+386 AINPA
-391 PSRINKYFAPKPER
+391 PKRINKYFAPKPER

-414 HNKALEKLSED
+414 HSKALDKLSED
-425 MKNPQNVIKMNP
+425 MKKPQNTIISNP
-437 IHIESKPSEHVEIDT
+437 IVVETKETGNVKNDKVV
-452 DDDIKLEEKPVEEKE
+452 DIKVEEKPVEEKE
-467 DMLLT
+467 DMLLSI
-472 VDQIKT
+472 DQIKT

-507 LDKQFTRILNEL
+507 LDKQFTRILKDL
-519 DDSKVMRIEDLLP
+519 SDDKVIRIEDLLP

-573 LDIESEFEEEDEE
+573 LDIEAEFEDEDEE

>member
-1 MQLQSTIIDDLTG
+1 MDDLTG
-14 NLDNSKINSR
+14 NLENSKINSR

-56 FNDDELA
+56 FTDDELA

-87 IKPKGF
+87 VKPKGF

-107 LDDNATFCIKIALDK
+107 LDDNATFCIKIALDR

-173 EDIYRIMETI
+173 EDIYKIMETI

-229 LNLDTIE
+229 LNLDTTE
-236 QCRGELDYDDGFNN
+236 QCRGELDYDAGFNN

-268 RKKIALFTRKREI
+268 RKKIALFSRKREI

-300 HGVYT
+300 HGVYEK
-305 DEVKVNDTTENKLD
+305 DIKVNDPKENKLD

-329 DKMKENLAKLDAK
+329 DKMKDDLAKLQAK
-342 SIANEEKIRKYYEDM
+342 SVASEEKLRKHYEDM
-357 HRETEEFKKK
+357 RKVADDHKRE
-367 KAEEFHKEELK
+367 KAEEYFEEEK
-378 PELVIEVP
+378 PDLVIEIP
-386 ATNPA
+386 AINPA
-391 PSRINKYFAPKPER
+391 PKRINKYFAPKPER

-414 HNKALEKLSED
+414 HSKALDKLSED
-425 MKNPQNVIKMNP
+425 MKKPQNTIISNP
-437 IHIESKPSEHVEIDT
+437 IVVETKETGNVKNDKVV
-452 DDDIKLEEKPVEEKE
+452 DIKVEEKPVEEKE
-467 DMLLT
+467 DMLLSI
-472 VDQIKT
+472 DQIKT

-507 LDKQFTRILNEL
+507 LDKQFTRILKDL
-519 DDSKVMRIEDLLP
+519 SDDKVVRIEDLLP

-551 GDFRKALAD
+551 GDFRQALAD

-573 LDIESEFEEEDEE
+573 LDIEAEFEDEDEE

-595 MSTSDR
+595 MSNDR